1 MRVIFFGSSE
11 FAVPTL
17 RAVARDHDVL
27 AVYTQPDKPAG
38 RGMKLTPTPVKTAAT
53 GAHLAVFTPPRLD
66 ADFRDAVAALKP
78 EALVTISYGKIL
90 PGALLAIP
98 ALGALNV
105 HPSMLPAYRGAT
117 PIQSAL
123 RDGCT
128 TTGVSIIWMNEKMD
142 AGDVAIAEAVAI
154 SHDDNY
160 GSLHDRLA
168 QIGAQLT
175 VRALIE
181 LAGGTLGRHPQEDA
195 QATYTRPIRKEDL
208 RVPLDDARSAANV
221 VRSLSPKPGAWIEL
235 DGKRIKVLRARAED
249 DGMAVEA
256 RTPGAIVSLDG
267 DGPLVAC
274 GAGGLRLLQVV
285 PEGRPSM
292 TGSEFARS
300 LR

>member
-1 MRVIFFGSSE
+1 VRVIFFGSSE

-17 RAVARDHDVL
+17 HSVARDHDVL

-38 RGMKLTPTPVKTAAT
+38 RGMKLTPTPVKIAGTA
-53 GAHLAVFTPPRLD
+53 AHLAVFTPERLD
-66 ADFRDAVAALKP
+66 AQFRDAVAALKP

-90 PGALLAIP
+90 PGSLLAIP
-98 ALGALNV
+98 SLAALNV

-142 AGDVAIAEAVAI
+142 AGDVAIAEAVSI
-154 SHDDNY
+154 SPEDNY

-175 VRALIE
+175 IRALIQ
-181 LAGGTLGRHPQEDA
+181 LAGGTLARHPQDDA
-195 QATYTRPIRKEDL
+195 QATFTHPIRKEDL
-208 RVPLDDARSAANV
+208 HVRLDDARSAVNV

-249 DGMAVEA
+249 NGA
-256 RTPGAIVSLDG
+256 RAQASTPGAIVSLDG
-267 DGPLVAC
+267 DGPLLAC
-274 GAGGLRLLQVV
+274 SAGALRLLQVV
-285 PEGRPSM
+285 PEGRASM